1 MGGELWVKRWPAS
14 TLPQGS
20 GYYWKWEAR
29 VLATLTPC
37 WCWAGVGYV
46 KTLDT
51 APKVGECSLKPW
63 GLLEV
68 VRGSQGL
75 HRGWRQQVLGLL
87 GTQTPLG
94 AAEELKMELGTHG
107 LDLAQGQRGNERRAL
122 AESCGE
128 ECPWLAQWGL
138 CLVEV
143 MAGSTRGFVQET
155 RWLAL

>member
-75 HRGWRQQVLGLL
+75 HYY
-87 GTQTPLG
+87 
-94 AAEELKMELGTHG
+94 
-107 LDLAQGQRGNERRAL
+107 
-122 AESCGE
+122 
-128 ECPWLAQWGL
+128 
-138 CLVEV
+138 
-143 MAGSTRGFVQET
+143 
-155 RWLAL
+155 